1 MKLFLYA
8 KEKNSLCFPVSQF
21 ETAKIIRIRKRI
33 RKTRKKRFPLT
44 LNIKMIKLCF
54 YSNQMTLYI
63 IQSTGEMTECT
74 NKEVALDSANVLIVI
89 SHNQKRIYTWIG
101 SQSSPHSKFACARE
115 TARLRMELGYKIVN
129 LEESATNNEFLEAI
143 DEAINAPS
151 GGSSVKPK
159 PKPAAKP
166 APKAEPVKKTTPK
179 PKPKPTPKPKET
191 TQPKEKKQA
200 EPKRYDP
207 TTVTTKII
215 DVEHI
220 FKQLQVLP
228 PMKNSIRDYVLVGD
242 SLFIAPE
249 NLEEPES
256 DSKVKLPDGSFVADD
271 YIPRLFLENG
281 KIIAVE
287 LWRQN

>member
-1 MKLFLYA
+1 MTKTHHTTHIYSQIVQREL
-8 KEKNSLCFPVSQF
+8 SL
-21 ETAKIIRIRKRI
+21 T
-33 RKTRKKRFPLT
+33 
-44 LNIKMIKLCF
+44 IKMIKLCF

-74 NKEVALDSANVLIVI
+74 NKEVALDSANVLVVI
-89 SHNQKRIYTWIG
+89 SHNQKKIYTWIG
-101 SQSSPHSKFACARE
+101 GQSSPHSKFACARE

-129 LEESATNNEFLEAI
+129 LEESATSNEFLDAI
-143 DEAINAPS
+143 DEAINATS
-151 GGSSVKPK
+151 GGT
-159 PKPAAKP
+159 AAK
-166 APKAEPVKKTTPK
+166 PK
-179 PKPKPTPKPKET
+179 PKPKPEPKTEPKPEPKTEAKPKPEKKEVPKETPKKT
-191 TQPKEKKQA
+191 TQPKETKKT
-200 EPKRYDP
+200 EPKRYEP
-207 TTVTTKII
+207 KAVSTKII

-220 FKQLQVLP
+220 FRQLQVLP
-228 PMKNSIRDYVLVGD
+228 PIKDSIRDYVLVGD

-249 NLEEPES
+249 NIEEPDS